1 MARKTDIEWT
11 EATWNP
17 VTGCTRISKGCL
29 NCYAERMAKRLA
41 GRYGYDKKDPF
52 KVTLHPNRLAQPM
65 GWRKKN
71 TIFVCSMGDLFH
83 EDVPDDYIVQVF
95 DVMRACAHH
104 TFQVLTKRS
113 ERLSQIDLI
122 IGDWPENIW
131 AGVTIESSEY
141 KARIDH
147 LRKVPA
153 KVRYLSCEPLLVD
166 LGPLS
171 LNGIDWVI
179 AGGESGW
186 GARKMSRAWIAD
198 IRDQCVA
205 QNTPF
210 FFKQWGGAKKKLNGR
225 VLDGKKWNQYPRA
238 A

>member
-17 VTGCTRISKGCL
+17 VTGCTKISKGCR

-41 GRYGYDKKDPF
+41 GRYGYDKEDPF
-52 KVTLHPNRLAQPM
+52 KVTLHPNRIAQPI

-104 TFQVLTKRS
+104 IFQVLTKRS
-113 ERLSQIDLI
+113 ERLSQIDHI
-122 IGDWPENIW
+122 IGDWPENVW

-141 KARIDH
+141 KSRIDH

-153 KVRYLSCEPLLVD
+153 KVRYLSCEPLLD
-166 LGPLS
+166 NLGPLS
-171 LNGIDWVI
+171 ISCID
-179 AGGESGW
+179 
-186 GARKMSRAWIAD
+186 
-198 IRDQCVA
+198 
-205 QNTPF
+205 
-210 FFKQWGGAKKKLNGR
+210 
-225 VLDGKKWNQYPRA
+225 
-238 A
+238 